1 MEIKRPFQGQHN
13 KIKENDIFHANQNWK
28 VGLMRKNA
36 QNSAVIADI
45 FMKFGTKVLNWTLN
59 NATNFY

>member
-1 MEIKRPFQGQHN
+1 MEIKRPFQGQQN
-13 KIKENDIFHANQNWK
+13 KNKENAIFHANPYWK
-28 VGLMRKNA
+28 VGLMCKNV

-59 NATNFY
+59 DSRNFS